1 MDHPGEEDLETLDKL
16 IDCDNKNDLYKVATV
31 INIPEIPIPK
41 NPSSN
46 GLTANHHHHHHLHH
60 KESLLGS
67 FNKHLRHSIR
77 AINESPSAITRC
89 DNVKAFF
96 IH

>member
-1 MDHPGEEDLETLDKL
+1 MMNVNEEDLDESLDKL
-16 IDCDNKNDLYKVATV
+16 INCDSNKNGLYKTATV
-31 INIPEIPIPK
+31 IKIPEMLPE
-41 NPSSN
+41 NVSSN
-46 GLTANHHHHHHLHH
+46 NLSVNYQPGLQ

-89 DNVKAFF
+89 DSPKHFLYSF
-96 IH
+96 

>member
-1 MDHPGEEDLETLDKL
+1 MDHHGEEDLESFDKL
-16 IDCDNKNDLYKVATV
+16 INCDNKNELYKTATV
-31 INIPEIPIPK
+31 IKIPEITIPR

-46 GLTANHHHHHHLHH
+46 GLTANHHQ

-77 AINESPSAITRC
+77 AINDSPSAITRC
-89 DNVKAFF
+89 DM
-96 IH
+96 

>member
-1 MDHPGEEDLETLDKL
+1 MSGEDLEESYDKL
-16 IDCDNKNDLYKVATV
+16 INCDNNGLYKTAT
-31 INIPEIPIPK
+31 IIKIPE
-41 NPSSN
+41 NLSSN
-46 GLTANHHHHHHLHH
+46 GLGNNLQPNPQ

-89 DNVKAFF
+89 DQFQVKFPHLIISKF
-96 IH
+96 LV

>member
-1 MDHPGEEDLETLDKL
+1 MDHQGEEDLESFDKL
-16 IDCDNKNDLYKVATV
+16 LNCDSQNGLYKTATV
-31 INIPEIPIPK
+31 IKIPEIAIPR
-41 NPSSN
+41 NLSSN
-46 GLTANHHHHHHLHH
+46 GLTASHHQ

-89 DNVKAFF
+89 DMTSLSHLNNLL
-96 IH
+96 